1 MLKKIVASLVF
12 LLAIGLAG
20 TGMAATE
27 PAGALDDINRAIDEA
42 DSKAFQQLVD
52 IDGILADSLNAFLR
66 ELKNPETASKIG
78 RAHV

>member
-42 DSKAFQQLVD
+42 DSKAK
-52 IDGILADSLNAFLR
+52 IDS
-66 ELKNPETASKIG
+66 T
-78 RAHV
+78 